1 MTPGAMARTG
11 MARAGL
17 CALLALAAG
26 AALSG
31 TARAAPR
38 IEFDH
43 LEHHFGRVVQGKIV
57 ATSFPVKNAG
67 DQDLV
72 LLEATTP
79 CGCTAVLP
87 EKTVLAPGEWSR
99 IDVTY
104 DSAARSGEV
113 ERIITVRSNDP
124 EQPAVELKVVADVDA
139 SEHASFEAG
148 EALFGSKCGKCHYDP
163 ATDLVGQPLYDAVC
177 FFCHGKARQG
187 KTAPALAA
195 FPSAFDPYLA
205 DMIAGGRP
213 GTEMPGFARA
223 HGGPLSPAQV
233 DSLVELLHTVP
244 PPAPPEAEAPPA
256 GDMGDSDGPF
266 FK

>member
-1 MTPGAMARTG
+1 VTLGAAT
-11 MARAGL
+11 RAGL
-17 CALLALAAG
+17 AFGLALA
-26 AALSG
+26 LC
-31 TARAAPR
+31 TAVARPAWAAPR

-43 LEHHFGRVVQGKIV
+43 LEHHFGRVLQGEIV
-57 ATSFPVKNAG
+57 KTSFPLRNAG
-67 DQDLV
+67 DADLV

-87 EKTVLAPGEWSR
+87 EKTVLAPGESSR

-124 EQPAVELKVVADVDA
+124 ERPEVALKVVAEVDA

-148 EALFGSKCGKCHYDP
+148 EALFGPKCGKCHYDT
-163 ATDLVGQPLYDAVC
+163 AADLEGQPLYDAVC
-177 FFCHGKARQG
+177 FFCHGKVRQG

-195 FPSAFDPYLA
+195 FPPAFDPYLA
-205 DMIAGGRP
+205 DMIAAGRP
-213 GTEMPGFARA
+213 GTEMPGFARD

-233 DSLVELLHTVP
+233 DSLVRLLHNEP
-244 PPAPPEAEAPPA
+244 PPAPPEPAAAAESA
-256 GDMGDSDGPF
+256 GGMGDSDGPF